1 MKMEYITTLCQYN
14 FKKKEKKKLG
24 FFFPFIFLNTAC
36 LYCTFLYENVVI

>member
-14 FKKKEKKKLG
+14 LKKRKKEIG
-24 FFFPFIFLNTAC
+24 IFFPFIFLNTAC